1 MIRRRT
7 IVGVMG
13 SGSNPFAHLAR
24 PLGEL
29 IARRGHHLLT
39 GGGGGVMTEV
49 ARAFSGVSGRR
60 GLSIGVIRSLG
71 RPEPDPESGRRD
83 HRPAAVNDWVEIAIQ
98 THLPLSSEAIE
109 SRNHVNV
116 LTADVLVALPGSSG
130 TLSEVRLRRQY
141 GRPVL
146 LFLDAEGDGST
157 IGGLDAAALVA
168 EGGGLV
174 TVAETVEEVGEYLA
188 RPPG

>member
-13 SGSNPFAHLAR
+13 SGERPFPHLAQ

-39 GGGGGVMTEV
+39 GGGGGVMTAA
-49 ARAFSGVSGRR
+49 ARAFCGVSGRR
-60 GLSIGVIRSLG
+60 GLSLGVIRSREL
-71 RPEPDPESGRRD
+71 PQPDPETGRRV
-83 HRPAAVNDWVEIAIQ
+83 HRPAAVNDWVEVAIH
-98 THLPLSSEAIE
+98 THLPLSSEAFE
-109 SRNHVNV
+109 SRNHLNV
-116 LTADVLVALPGSSG
+116 LTADVLVALPGGAG
-130 TLSEVRLRRQY
+130 TLSEVRLRWQY
-141 GRPVL
+141 GRPAL
-146 LFLDAEGDGST
+146 LFLDAEGDGAR
-157 IGGLDAAALVA
+157 IGGKHAGELIE

-174 TVAETVEEVGEYLA
+174 TVAATIEEVGDYLA